1 MKMKR
6 ICSVLLMSALLIFL
20 AGTIQPAPAEMRIAE
35 VSIPG
40 CVCEGVSQQVG
51 IIVPRVKGVKS
62 VESSPVSQRYRI
74 EFDDAVT
81 NLDKVK
87 EALQVEGLTIVGKPT
102 WIK

>member
-6 ICSVLLMSALLIFL
+6 ICSVLLMSVLLIFL

-81 NLDKVK
+81 NLDKIK
-87 EALQVEGLTIVGKPT
+87 EALQVEGLTIIGKTT

>member
-6 ICSVLLMSALLIFL
+6 LCSVLLMSALLIFL
-20 AGTIQPAPAEMRIAE
+20 AGAIQQARAEMRIAE

-40 CVCEGVSQQVG
+40 CVCEGVSQQVS

-62 VESSPVSQRYRI
+62 VETSPVSQRYKI
-74 EFDDAVT
+74 SFDDSVT
-81 NLDKVK
+81 NLDKIK
-87 EALQVEGLTIVGKPT
+87 AALQVEGLTIVGKPT

>member
-1 MKMKR
+1 MKMMR
-6 ICSVLLMSALLIFL
+6 ICGILLMSFLLIFL
-20 AGTIQPAPAEMRIAE
+20 AGTIQPAPAEVRIAE

-62 VESSPVSQRYRI
+62 VETSPVSQRYKI
-74 EFDDAVT
+74 EFDAAVT
-81 NLDKVK
+81 NLDKIK

>member
-1 MKMKR
+1 MKMMR
-6 ICSVLLMSALLIFL
+6 ICSVLLMSVLMIFL
-20 AGTIQPAPAEMRIAE
+20 AGAIQQAPAEIRIAE

-40 CVCEGVSQQVG
+40 CVCEGVSQQVS

-62 VESSPVSQRYRI
+62 VETMPVSQRYRI

-81 NLDKVK
+81 NLDKIK
-87 EALQVEGLTIVGKPT
+87 EALQVEGLTIIGKPT

>member
-6 ICSVLLMSALLIFL
+6 ICSVLLMSFLLIFL
-20 AGTIQPAPAEMRIAE
+20 AGTIQQAPAEIKTAE
-35 VSIPG
+35 VNIPG
-40 CVCEGVSQQVG
+40 CVCEGVSQQVL
-51 IIVPRVKGVKS
+51 IIVPRVQGVKS
-62 VESSPVSQRYRI
+62 VEAMPVSQRYRI

-87 EALQVEGLTIVGKPT
+87 EALQVDGLTIVGKPT

>member
-6 ICSVLLMSALLIFL
+6 ICSVLLMSFLLIFI

-35 VSIPG
+35 VGIPG
-40 CVCEGVSQQVG
+40 CVCEGVSQQVA

-62 VESSPVSQRYRI
+62 VELMPVSQRYRI